1 MTRCAPLSL
10 PPQSASPPGS
20 HRTGDGGAGVVV
32 VVLYAVTSFLDSLAA
47 KKFKSF
53 VADLEGNIFDGAELS
68 LEWDVFSL
76 AKFEA
81 GRK

>member
-20 HRTGDGGAGVVV
+20 HRTGDGGAGV